1 MKGPYPVERNHYV
14 VIADKFAAESVYMGA
29 DLYAPGVVQAD
40 PDIRRGDR
48 VTVISE
54 RGHPVASGEAVLQ
67 GREMEKRDRG
77 TAVRVDRSTFS
88 APKIRKTE
96 AYRRGWVYSQGLPSI
111 LAVEAL
117 SPEPGE
123 TVVDLCAA
131 PGGKCSHVAQ
141 ITGPG
146 SKIIAIDRSAPRLE
160 RMKAQLRRLGI
171 DWVETVHG
179 DARKIVRRLRGTA
192 DVVLVDP
199 PCTAL
204 GVRPKLWVEAT
215 YEEAL
220 GLPSYQYS
228 LLRAG
233 YEVLKEG
240 GRLLY
245 STCTLT
251 TTENELVV
259 ERAIRELNLE
269 PETPVLR
276 PARRSGHGAV
286 FLPHRADVPGFFYAV
301 LIKEGGSR
309 RRVRRCHEATGNT
322 GDGGGCSRCPH
333 HDLVV
338 RSS

>member
-1 MKGPYPVERNHYV
+1 
-14 VIADKFAAESVYMGA
+14 
-29 DLYAPGVVQAD
+29 
-40 PDIRRGDR
+40 
-48 VTVISE
+48 
-54 RGHPVASGEAVLQ
+54 
-67 GREMEKRDRG
+67 MEKRDRG
-77 TAVRVDRSTFS
+77 TAVRVDHPTFS
-88 APKIRKTE
+88 APKIRETE
-96 AYRRGWVYSQGLPSI
+96 AYRRGWVYSQSLPSI

-141 ITGPG
+141 ITGPK

-160 RMKAQLRRLGI
+160 RMETRLRRLGI

-179 DARKIVRRLRGTA
+179 DARKVVRRLRGTA

-199 PCTAL
+199 PCTAV

-215 YEEAL
+215 YEDVL

-251 TTENELVV
+251 LTENELVV
-259 ERAIRELNLE
+259 KRAIRELNLE

-276 PARRSGHGAV
+276 PARRSYPGAI
-286 FLPHRADVPGFFYAV
+286 FLPHRTDVPGFFYAV
-301 LIKEGGSR
+301 LAKEG
-309 RRVRRCHEATGNT
+309 
-322 GDGGGCSRCPH
+322 
-333 HDLVV
+333 
-338 RSS
+338 